1 MTILVEC
8 ESKEELKRYVG
19 KKIPYIEEYP
29 KCPEF
34 RYHGRIIVKS
44 ISGKLKVTVIMR
56 RGRLFKI
63 I

>member
-29 KCPEF
+29 SCPEF
-34 RYHGRIIVKS
+34 RYRGRIIVKS
-44 ISGKLKVTVIMR
+44 ISGGLKATVVMRGGRLLKV
-56 RGRLFKI
+56 L
-63 I
+63 